1 MKQQHLASDR
11 TVYSRLQ
18 EECQVYTPSLLS
30 SNFSLYSWII
40 YILTLMQVTI
50 CIGQDILD
58 VGTWMLPRL
67 QSLQTQAS
75 LQRETSLYTR
85 SEISQLQVFQKRFSK
100 IQNDL
105 LCTSPLLTSIL
116 PQSLMY
122 PLYSY
127 SSPFVFNVRLLI

>member
-11 TVYSRLQ
+11 RVSSRLQ
-18 EECQVYTPSLLS
+18 AQCQACTSSRLS
-30 SNFSLYSWII
+30 SNFSLYSWIV
-40 YILTLMQVTI
+40 YILTLMQMII

-85 SEISQLQVFQKRFSK
+85 SEISQLQVFQKMFSK
-100 IQNDL
+100 IQNHL

-122 PLYSY
+122 PSY
-127 SSPFVFNVRLLI
+127 TAIHLPLFLMSVY